1 MRTHPLNVAYLVMGL
16 VFLGIAGS
24 WALHAGGV
32 IDAAQAGWVLPLV
45 LVLAGVIGLVA
56 FTARAASR
64 RRRGVE
70 DDLDVGSLE
79 RAAFAPY
86 DRDDERTRILGDQ
99 DAHHEDR
106 TEGTDPTGS
115 TRLTAQPTEGED
127 R

>member
-1 MRTHPLNVAYLVMGL
+1 VKTHPLNVAYLVVGL
-16 VFLGIAGS
+16 VYLGIAGS

-32 IDAAQAGWVLPLV
+32 IDNAQTGWVLPLV

-56 FTARAASR
+56 FAARAASR

-70 DDLDVGSLE
+70 ENQDVGSLE

-86 DRDDERTRILGDQ
+86 DRDDERTRILDDQ
-99 DAHHEDR
+99 DAQQ
-106 TEGTDPTGS
+106 TEHD
-115 TRLTAQPTEGED
+115 EGED

>member
-1 MRTHPLNVAYLVMGL
+1 VKTHPLNVAYLVVGL
-16 VFLGIAGS
+16 IFLGIAGS

-32 IDAAQAGWVLPLV
+32 IDTAQTGWILPLV

-56 FTARAASR
+56 FAARAASR

-70 DDLDVGSLE
+70 DDQDVGALE

-86 DRDDERTRILGDQ
+86 DHDDEHTRLLGDQ
-99 DAHHEDR
+99 DPHQ
-106 TEGTDPTGS
+106 
-115 TRLTAQPTEGED
+115 TRHNEGEE